1 MLKKTITYVDY
12 EGKTRTEDFYFNLTK
27 TEVIKMENSEVGG
40 LTKLLGKIVQAE
52 DQPNII
58 KYFDI
63 FVSSAYGEKSAD
75 GRRFIKSK
83 ELSEAFFQTPAYDI
97 LFQEI
102 TTNAKAAAE
111 FVNGIVPQYDG
122 DAPVSEQAGE

>member
-63 FVSSAYGEKSAD
+63 FVSNAYGEKSAD
-75 GRRFIKSK
+75 GRRFIKGK

-111 FVNGIVPQYDG
+111 FVNAIIPQYD
-122 DAPVSEQAGE
+122 DDVAERTGE

>member
-12 EGKTRTEDFYFNLTK
+12 EGTTRTEDFYFNLTK

-63 FVSSAYGEKSAD
+63 FVASAYGEKSAD
-75 GRRFIKSK
+75 GRRFIKNK

-102 TTNAKAAAE
+102 TTNAKAAVE
-111 FVNGIVPQYDG
+111 FVNAIVPQSDD
-122 DAPVSEQAGE
+122 DAPVAERTGE